1 MNKNKI
7 LAACVLSGALLTVPT
22 AQAESYMKGFSNK
35 VSQGLANIAFG
46 FAELPK
52 NVINISDDQN
62 IFVGMTWG
70 VIRGTAQGVTRTLIG
85 GAELLTSPIPTSDYA
100 SPAYVWDRF
109 SEDSRYFGLH
119 YPGYWTTYGPLD
131 DGDDD

>member
-7 LAACVLSGALLTVPT
+7 LAACVLSGALMTAPT
-22 AQAESYMKGFSNK
+22 AHAESYIQGFSNK

-46 FAELPK
+46 FVEIPK
-52 NVINISDDQN
+52 NVINISSEQN

-70 VIRGTAQGVTRTLIG
+70 LLRGVGHTVGRTLVGTA
-85 GAELLTSPIPTSDYA
+85 ELVTSPIPTSEFA
-100 SPAYVWDRF
+100 APAYVWDRF

-131 DGDDD
+131 DGE

>member
-7 LAACVLSGALLTVPT
+7 LAACVLSGALMTMPS
-22 AQAESYMKGFSNK
+22 AQAETYIQGFSNK

-46 FAELPK
+46 FVEIPK
-52 NVINISDDQN
+52 NVINISNDQN

-70 VIRGTAQGVTRTLIG
+70 ILRGAGHTVGRTLVG
-85 GAELLTSPIPTSDYA
+85 VGELVTSPIPTKEFA
-100 SPAYVWDRF
+100 APAYVWDRF

-119 YPGYWTTYGPLD
+119 FPGYWTTYGPLD
-131 DGDDD
+131 DGE

>member
-1 MNKNKI
+1 MNKNKF
-7 LAACVLSGALLTVPT
+7 LAACVLSGAVMVAPSTH
-22 AQAESYMKGFSNK
+22 AESYIEGFGNK
-35 VSQGLANIAFG
+35 VSQSLANIAFG
-46 FAELPK
+46 FVEIPK
-52 NVINISDDQN
+52 NVINVSNQHT

-70 VIRGTAQGVTRTLIG
+70 LVRGVVHGVSRSVVG
-85 GAELLTSPIPTSDYA
+85 VAELATAPIPTSEFA

-131 DGDDD
+131 DGDVD

>member
-7 LAACVLSGALLTVPT
+7 LAACVLSGALMAAPT
-22 AQAESYMKGFSNK
+22 AHAESYIKGFSDK
-35 VSQGLANIAFG
+35 VSQGLANITFG
-46 FAELPK
+46 FVEIPK
-52 NVINISDDQN
+52 NIINISNDHN

-70 VIRGTAQGVTRTLIG
+70 LLRGVGHTVGRTLVGTA
-85 GAELLTSPIPTSDYA
+85 ELVTSPIPTKEFA
-100 SPAYVWDRF
+100 APAYVWDRF

-131 DGDDD
+131 DGDDE

>member
-7 LAACVLSGALLTVPT
+7 LAACVLSGALFTVPA
-22 AQAESYMKGFSNK
+22 AQAESYMTGFSNK

-70 VIRGTAQGVTRTLIG
+70 IIRGTVQGVTRTLIG